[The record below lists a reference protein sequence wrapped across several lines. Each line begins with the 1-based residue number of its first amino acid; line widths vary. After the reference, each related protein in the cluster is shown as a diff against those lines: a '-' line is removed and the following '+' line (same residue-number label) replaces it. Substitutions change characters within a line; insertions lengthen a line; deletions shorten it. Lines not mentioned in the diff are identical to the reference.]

1 MVQLRLADLF
11 SARFMSLAPLGPPCP
26 RPSRP
31 VLPVPCP
38 LAPRR
43 APGDS
48 LADRGAAP
56 DESRPGSGTP
66 PGTRGGRGA
75 RDKPDSPLALR
86 QPRRVPPAAAGVAG
100 PPSRGGGGARRPS
113 QRRDVLCAAP
123 TRGGG
128 GPRGAPRGRS

>member
-100 PPSRGGGGARRPS
+100 PPSRGGVAAGQLA
-113 QRRDVLCAAP
+113 QRRDVLGADRTGGEAA
-123 TRGGG
+123 R
-128 GPRGAPRGRS
+128 R